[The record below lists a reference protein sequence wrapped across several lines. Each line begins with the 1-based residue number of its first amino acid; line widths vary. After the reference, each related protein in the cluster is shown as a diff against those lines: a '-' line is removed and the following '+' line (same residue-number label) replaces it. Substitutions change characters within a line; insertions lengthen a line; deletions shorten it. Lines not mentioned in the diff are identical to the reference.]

1 MKNKKAILQTLFLL
15 FLIVGTVMIVK
26 QNASM
31 PYVKNQGRV
40 FGTYYHA
47 TYQAERDMQQLIEAE
62 LMKVD
67 GEFSMFNDSSTV
79 SHINRNEEAPLSE
92 MFLEVFNL
100 SQSVYDETAG
110 AFDVTVAPLVNA
122 WGFGF
127 KASEFPSD
135 EIIDSI
141 RSFVGQKGLNVSN
154 RGGRSVIEKN
164 DSRMMLDFSAVAK
177 GYGCDVVARMFRK
190 HGVKNF
196 MIEIGGEIVVSGVNP
211 DKKKWSVGVNKPV
224 EDIAQDITEID
235 TILAITDCAMATS
248 GNYRNFY
255 ERDGKRY
262 AHTIDPHTGK
272 PVSHSLLSATV
283 IAPSCAVADAFA
295 TAFMVMGDEKA
306 RELLAKHKELKAL
319 LICSDNEGNHVMW
332 QNISR

>member
-141 RSFVGQKGLNVSN
+141 RSFVGQEGVNVLN
-154 RGGRSVIEKN
+154 RGGHSVIEKN

-295 TAFMVMGDEKA
+295 TAFMVMGDEKT

>member
-110 AFDVTVAPLVNA
+110 AFDVTVAPLVLLRRGSPVRDLDLLDPRHIA
-122 WGFGF
+122 CIPW
-127 KASEFPSD
+127 
-135 EIIDSI
+135 I
-141 RSFVGQKGLNVSN
+141 RRQSMPGYLHHRQHG
-154 RGGRSVIEKN
+154 RHGG
-164 DSRMMLDFSAVAK
+164 
-177 GYGCDVVARMFRK
+177 
-190 HGVKNF
+190 
-196 MIEIGGEIVVSGVNP
+196 P
-211 DKKKWSVGVNKPV
+211 
-224 EDIAQDITEID
+224 
-235 TILAITDCAMATS
+235 AI
-248 GNYRNFY
+248 
-255 ERDGKRY
+255 
-262 AHTIDPHTGK
+262 
-272 PVSHSLLSATV
+272 LLS
-283 IAPSCAVADAFA
+283 S
-295 TAFMVMGDEKA
+295 
-306 RELLAKHKELKAL
+306 
-319 LICSDNEGNHVMW
+319 
-332 QNISR
+332 